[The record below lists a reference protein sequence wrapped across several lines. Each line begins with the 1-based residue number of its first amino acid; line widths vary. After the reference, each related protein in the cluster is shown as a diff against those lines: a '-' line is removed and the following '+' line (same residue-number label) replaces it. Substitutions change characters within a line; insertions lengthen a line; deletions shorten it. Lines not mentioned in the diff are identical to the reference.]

1 MAKVQFQ
8 PTMRGKGY
16 SNLDF
21 GAISLA
27 RLEAKL
33 KDDDTKS
40 ERALQDRMNQDA
52 QAAAD
57 IQTVNQKEEANLKQ
71 IAGIDGLA
79 RQTRESALEINRAQ
93 VVQNNKAEINKIE
106 SKGKEIQELIG
117 YSKTLFEAYQLKE
130 KKDWDASYNAALNYY
145 VTNGQSDATKL
156 RVELLE
162 DAAYDKSKG
171 FHLQADQMIT
181 EGYSAPEVE
190 MVRYQAKFDDMAR
203 LKADAILAGDKW
215 QPWLEKQLVD
225 RGISKTEDI
234 QTFIQYALPEYLRAN
249 NLIVKDENGNDQ
261 YLSSDFLAPMIER
274 MHKARNTIINR
285 AQLRDSINNAET
297 RVNGYKL
304 QLQAALSPN
313 KEFDPKKAGEAL
325 ENYFYQT
332 GTIPNADGTYKTRSE
347 QKAIVKETLEDV
359 NLFPSTAHVIQAIS
373 SAQGKQNWYSD
384 ILPEIL
390 ATRAQNAA
398 TKAKNQAEATKRL
411 QESTMKTFDTYLKN
425 RGKPGGWNGSRQVV
439 KDGIEKM
446 AKSKLN
452 PNGIDRAILQD
463 RYGKYLETS
472 VEGKL
477 DGDWYTSYYTKLY
490 NEDYNLTSEEL
501 DDPTIPDGFV
511 TNEIRQEVARR
522 DAILD
527 KADYKNLHKDR
538 IEGALKNALVDQ
550 DLKKG
555 GSIDPSYFTKL
566 EEAKAQ
572 WRKCTVTSE
581 DSEACTISL
590 TKQIEEEGK
599 GTTGKYG
606 VTKYSDDE
614 SERQGNYFTQAAP
627 AALLNAKKS
636 KNDYTPLNSA
646 ERADVG
652 RALSEDPTLINK
664 RLFLSIDQIKT
675 ASARIKAGQ
684 PFRYPQLLLDLE
696 KILPGTAMELFR
708 EQIKVA
714 ESEGLLEKHDLDVED
729 FRRVWHTQTGDPQG
743 KHIIKTLDTLVDVQ
757 KTLQWTMNPQSTRD
771 PRFFS
776 PGVNKT
782 LQENANAAQGIVV
795 PQTVEELKA
804 DPRKEYNVITRSF
817 DPYIDSDMFYSFP
830 LGGSK

>member
-33 KDDDTKS
+33 KDDNDKK
-40 ERALQDRMNQDA
+40 ERALQDRKNQDA
-52 QAAAD
+52 KAAAD
-57 IQTVNQKEEANLKQ
+57 IQAVNQKEEANLKQ
-71 IAGIDGLA
+71 IQGIDGLA
-79 RQTRESALEINRAQ
+79 RQTRERALQVNRSQA
-93 VVQNNKAEINKIE
+93 VQNNKAELAKIE

-117 YSKTLFEAYQLKE
+117 YSKTLFEAYQTSE

-145 VTNGQSDATKL
+145 VTNGQSNQTKL
-156 RVELLE
+156 RMELLD
-162 DAAYDKSKG
+162 DAAYDKSQG
-171 FHLQADQMIT
+171 FHTVADEMAAD
-181 EGYSAPEVE
+181 GYTIPEVE
-190 MVRYQAKFDDMAR
+190 WVRGRAKFDDYAR
-203 LKADAILAGDKW
+203 LKADAIIAGDRW
-215 QPWLEKQLVD
+215 QPWLEKQLAD

-234 QTFIQYALPEYLRAN
+234 QAFIQAATPEYLRAN
-249 NLIVKDENGNDQ
+249 NLIIKDENGNDQ
-261 YLSSDFLAPMIER
+261 YLSTDFLSPMIER
-274 MHKARNTIINR
+274 MNKARNTIVSR
-285 AQLRDSINNAET
+285 AET
-297 RVNGYKL
+297 RDAINQAEIRTQGKITVAK
-304 QLQAALSPN
+304 AALTFGKDFN
-313 KEFDPKKAGEAL
+313 VDDAADAINNLFEDLKRQPK
-325 ENYFYQT
+325 
-332 GTIPNADGTYKTRSE
+332 ADGSGWLTNAEAKAKLKT
-347 QKAIVKETLEDV
+347 ILEDI
-359 NLFPSTAHVIQAIS
+359 NIFESNEAITAALMK
-373 SAQGKQNWYSD
+373 AQGNQNWYSD
-384 ILPEIL
+384 ILPGIM
-390 ATRAQNAA
+390 ATRNQNK
-398 TKAKNQAEATKRL
+398 TTRDKNRSEMIKRG
-411 QESTMKTFDTYLKN
+411 QETQMKTFDTYLKN

-452 PNGIDRAILQD
+452 PNGIDRAVLQD

-477 DGDWYTSYYTKLY
+477 DGDWYTSHYTKLFK
-490 NEDYNLTSEEL
+490 EDYNLTSEEL

-511 TNEIRQEVARR
+511 TDEIRQEVARR

-599 GTTGKYG
+599 GNTGKYG
-606 VTKYSDDE
+606 VTRYSDDGN
-614 SERQGNYFTQAAP
+614 ERQANYFTQAEP
-627 AALLNAKKS
+627 AALQIVKKS

-646 ERADVG
+646 EKAEVARSLA
-652 RALSEDPTLINK
+652 EDPTLIHK
-664 RLFLSIDQIKT
+664 RLFLNVDQIKIH
-675 ASARIKAGQ
+675 SARIKAGQ

-696 KILPGTAMELFR
+696 KILPGTAMELYR
-708 EQIKVA
+708 AQIKVA

-771 PRFFS
+771 PRFMS

-795 PQTVEELKA
+795 PQTVEEAKV
-804 DPRKEYNVITRSF
+804 DDRKEYDLILKQWVSYGN
-817 DPYIDSDMFYSFP
+817 
-830 LGGSK
+830 

>member
-1 MAKVQFQ
+1 
-8 PTMRGKGY
+8 MRGKGY
-16 SNLDF
+16 SNLDY

-33 KDDDTKS
+33 KDDDNKR
-40 ERALQDRMNQDA
+40 ERALQDRKNQDA

-57 IQTVNQKEEANLKQ
+57 IQAVNQKEEANLKQ
-71 IAGIDGLA
+71 IQGIDGLA
-79 RQTRESALEINRAQ
+79 RQTREAALVVNRSQA
-93 VVQNNKAEINKIE
+93 VQNNKAELAKIE

-117 YSKTLFEAYQLKE
+117 YSKTLFEAYQTSE

-145 VTNGQSDATKL
+145 VANGQSDATKL

-171 FHLQADQMIT
+171 FHIRADQMIT

-203 LKADAILAGDKW
+203 LKADSIIAGDRW
-215 QPWLEKQLVD
+215 QPWLEKQLSD
-225 RGISKTEDI
+225 RGITKTEDI
-234 QTFIQYALPEYLRAN
+234 QTFIQYAIPEYLRAN

-261 YLSSDFLAPMIER
+261 YLSSDFLSPMIDR

-285 AQLRDSINNAET
+285 AQLRDAINSAET
-297 RVNGYKL
+297 RVKGFDL
-304 QLQAALSPN
+304 QLQAALAPT

-332 GTIPNADGTYKTRSE
+332 GTIPNADGTYKTRAE
-347 QKAIVKETLEDV
+347 QKAMVKAKLEDV
-359 NLFPSTAHVIQAIS
+359 NLFPSTAHVIQAIAA
-373 SAQGKQNWYSD
+373 AQGKQNWYSD
-384 ILPEIL
+384 ILPGIL
-390 ATRAQNAA
+390 ATRAQNAT
-398 TKAKNQAEATKRL
+398 TKEKNQAEATKRL

-425 RGKPGGWNGSRQVV
+425 RGKPGGWNGSRQIVRE
-439 KDGIEKM
+439 GIEKM
-446 AKSKLN
+446 AKSELN
-452 PNGIDRAILQD
+452 PTGIDRAVLQD

-477 DGDWYTSYYTKLY
+477 DGDFYTSHYSKLY
-490 NEDYNLTSEEL
+490 NEDYNLTSEDL

-511 TNEIRQEVARR
+511 TDEIRQEVARR

-566 EEAKAQ
+566 EQAKAQ

-606 VTKYSDDE
+606 VTRYSDDGN
-614 SERQGNYFTQAAP
+614 ERQANYFTQAQP
-627 AALLNAKKS
+627 AALQIAKKS

-646 ERADVG
+646 EKAEIAG
-652 RALSEDPTLINK
+652 SLAKDPTLINK
-664 RLFLSIDQIKT
+664 RLFLSVDQIKT

-708 EQIKVA
+708 AQVKVA
-714 ESEGLLEKHDLDVED
+714 ESDGLLDKHDLDVED

-757 KTLQWTMNPQSTRD
+757 KTLQWTMNPASTRD
-771 PRFFS
+771 PRFMS
-776 PGVNKT
+776 PVVNKT

-795 PQTVEELKA
+795 PQTVQEAKV
-804 DPRKEYNVITRSF
+804 DDRKEYDLILKQWVTYGN
-817 DPYIDSDMFYSFP
+817 
-830 LGGSK
+830 

>member
-8 PTMRGKGY
+8 PSIRGKGY

-33 KDDDTKS
+33 KDDDDKR
-40 ERALQDRMNQDA
+40 ERALQDRKNKDA
-52 QAAAD
+52 EAAAN

-71 IAGIDGLA
+71 IQGIDGLA
-79 RQTRESALEINRAQ
+79 RQTRESALQVNRAQ
-93 VVQNNKAEINKIE
+93 AVQNNKAELAKIE
-106 SKGKEIQELIG
+106 SKGKEIQDLIG
-117 YSKTLFEAYQLKE
+117 YSKTLFEAYQTSE
-130 KKDWDASYNAALNYY
+130 KKDWEASYKDALNYY
-145 VTNGQSDATKL
+145 VTNGQSDQTKL
-156 RVELLE
+156 RMELLD
-162 DAAYDKSKG
+162 DAAYDKSQG
-171 FHLQADQMIT
+171 FHTVADEMAAD
-181 EGYSAPEVE
+181 GYTIPEVE
-190 MVRYQAKFDDMAR
+190 WVRGRAKFDDYAR
-203 LKADAILAGDKW
+203 LKADAIIAGDKW
-215 QPWLEKQLVD
+215 QPWLEKQLAD

-234 QTFIQYALPEYLRAN
+234 QAFIQAATPEYLRAN
-249 NLIVKDENGNDQ
+249 NLIIKDENGNDQ
-261 YLSSDFLAPMIER
+261 YLSTDFLSPMIER
-274 MHKARNTIINR
+274 MNKARNTIVSR
-285 AQLRDSINNAET
+285 AET
-297 RVNGYKL
+297 RDAINQAEGRVNGYKTV
-304 QLQAALSPN
+304 LQAALTRTKDFNPVT
-313 KEFDPKKAGEAL
+313 AGEAINEMF
-325 ENYFYQT
+325 ENL
-332 GTIPNADGTYKTRSE
+332 GRVPKADGSGWKT
-347 QKAIVKETLEDV
+347 KAEIKAEMKTILEDI
-359 NLFPSTAHVIQAIS
+359 NLIPDDSALIEAIGK
-373 SAQGKQNWYSD
+373 AQGNQNYYSD
-384 ILPEIL
+384 ILPGIL
-390 ATRAQNAA
+390 DTRAQNR
-398 TKAKNQAEATKRL
+398 TTNEKNQAEATKRL

-425 RGKPGGWNGSRQVV
+425 RGKPGGWNGSRQIV
-439 KDGIEKM
+439 KEGIEKM
-446 AKSKLN
+446 AKSELN
-452 PNGIDRAILQD
+452 PNGIDRAVLQD

-477 DGDWYTSYYTKLY
+477 DGDWYTSHYTKLFK
-490 NEDYNLTSEEL
+490 EDYNLTSEEL

-511 TNEIRQEVARR
+511 TPEIRQEVARR

-599 GTTGKYG
+599 GNTGKYG
-606 VTKYSDDE
+606 VTRYSDDGN
-614 SERQGNYFTQAAP
+614 ERQANYFTQAEP
-627 AALLNAKKS
+627 AALQIVKKS

-646 ERADVG
+646 EKAEVARSLA
-652 RALSEDPTLINK
+652 EDPTLIHK
-664 RLFLSIDQIKT
+664 RLFLSVDQIKT

-696 KILPGTAMELFR
+696 KILPGTAMELYR
-708 EQIKVA
+708 SQIKVA
-714 ESEGLLEKHDLDVED
+714 ESEGLLDKHDLDVED

-771 PRFFS
+771 PRFMS

-795 PQTVEELKA
+795 PQTVEEAKVDDRKDYNLILKQWVT
-804 DPRKEYNVITRSF
+804 YGN
-817 DPYIDSDMFYSFP
+817 
-830 LGGSK
+830 

>member
-16 SNLDF
+16 SNLDY
-21 GAISLA
+21 GAISLS
-27 RLEAKL
+27 RLEAQL
-33 KDDDTKS
+33 KDKANKEDK
-40 ERALQDRMNQDA
+40 ALQDRKNRDA

-57 IQTVNQKEEANLKQ
+57 IQTKNQKEEANLKEIQ
-71 IAGIDGLA
+71 NIDGLA
-79 RQTRESALEINRAQ
+79 RQTRESALTINRAQ
-93 VVQNNKAEINKIE
+93 AVQNNKAELAKIDQ
-106 SKGKEIQELIG
+106 KHKEIEQLVG
-117 YSKTLFEAYQLKE
+117 FSQSLVEAYKVSHQ
-130 KKDWDASYNAALNYY
+130 KDWEASYNDAFNYY
-145 VTNGQSDATKL
+145 MTNGQSNQTKL
-156 RVELLE
+156 RMELLD
-162 DAAYDKSKG
+162 DAAYTKSRG
-171 FHLQADQMIT
+171 FHDVADQMAAD
-181 EGYSAPEVE
+181 GYTIPEVE
-190 MVRYQAKFDDMAR
+190 WVRGRAKFDDYAR
-203 LKADAILAGDKW
+203 LKADAILAGDRW
-215 QPWLEKQLVD
+215 QPWLEKQLLQ
-225 RGISKTEDI
+225 RGITKTEDI
-234 QTFIQYALPEYLRAN
+234 QAFIQAATPEYLRAN
-249 NLIVKDENGNDQ
+249 NLIIKDENGNDQ
-261 YLSSDFLAPMIER
+261 HLSTDFLSPMIER

-285 AQLRDSINNAET
+285 AETRDAINQAEG
-297 RVNGYKL
+297 RVNGYKTV
-304 QLQAALSPN
+304 LQAALTRTKDFNPVTG
-313 KEFDPKKAGEAL
+313 GEAINEMF
-325 ENYFYQT
+325 ENL
-332 GTIPNADGTYKTRSE
+332 GRVPKADGTYKTRAE
-347 QKAIVKETLEDV
+347 IKAEMKTILEDINIV
-359 NLFPSTAHVIQAIS
+359 PDDSALIEAIGA
-373 SAQGKQNWYSD
+373 AQGKQNWYSD
-384 ILPEIL
+384 ILPGIM
-390 ATRAQNAA
+390 ATRAQNAT
-398 TKAKNQAEATKRL
+398 TKEKNQAEATKRL

-425 RGKPGGWNGSRQVV
+425 RGKPGGWNGSRQIV

-446 AKSKLN
+446 AKSELN
-452 PNGIDRAILQD
+452 PNGIDRAVLQD

-477 DGDWYTSYYTKLY
+477 DGDWYTSHYTKLFK
-490 NEDYNLTSEEL
+490 EDYNLTSEEL

-511 TNEIRQEVARR
+511 TPEIRQEVARR

-566 EEAKAQ
+566 EQAKAQ

-606 VTKYSDDE
+606 VTRYSDDGN
-614 SERQGNYFTQAAP
+614 ERQANYFTQAAP

-646 ERADVG
+646 EKAEVARSLA
-652 RALSEDPTLINK
+652 EDPTLIHK
-664 RLFLSIDQIKT
+664 RLFLNKDQIKT

-708 EQIKVA
+708 AQIKVA

-757 KTLQWTMNPQSTRD
+757 KTLQWTMNPASTRD

-782 LQENANAAQGIVV
+782 LQENVNAAQGILV
-795 PQTVEELKA
+795 PQTVQEAKV
-804 DPRKEYNVITRSF
+804 DDRKEYDLILKQWVSYGN
-817 DPYIDSDMFYSFP
+817 
-830 LGGSK
+830 

>member
-1 MAKVQFQ
+1 MAKVQFE

-16 SNLDF
+16 SNLDY

-33 KDDDTKS
+33 KDDDNKR
-40 ERALQDRMNQDA
+40 ERALQDRKNQDA
-52 QAAAD
+52 KAAAD
-57 IQTVNQKEEANLKQ
+57 IQTTNQKEEANLKQ

-79 RQTRESALEINRAQ
+79 SQTRQNALQVNRAQ
-93 VVQNNKAEINKIE
+93 AVQNNQAEIKKIE
-106 SKGKEIQELIG
+106 AQGKEIQDLIG
-117 YSKTLFEAYQLKE
+117 YSKTLYDAYKTSE
-130 KKDWDASYNAALNYY
+130 EKDWNASYNDAFNYY
-145 VTNGQSDATKL
+145 MTNGQSDQTKL
-156 RVELLE
+156 RMELLD
-162 DAAYDKSKG
+162 DAAYDKSRG
-171 FHLQADQMIT
+171 FHDVADQMIIDGHT
-181 EGYSAPEVE
+181 VPEVE
-190 MVRYQAKFDDMAR
+190 WVRGRAKFDDYAR
-203 LKADAILAGDKW
+203 LKADSILAGDRW
-215 QPWLEKQLVD
+215 QPWLEKQLAD

-234 QTFIQYALPEYLRAN
+234 QAFIQAATPEYLRAN

-261 YLSSDFLAPMIER
+261 HLSTDFLSPMIER
-274 MHKARNTIINR
+274 MHKSRNTIVAR
-285 AQLRDSINNAET
+285 AET
-297 RVNGYKL
+297 RDAINQAEGRVNGYKTV
-304 QLQAALSPN
+304 LQAALTRTKDFNPVT
-313 KEFDPKKAGEAL
+313 AGEAINEMF
-325 ENYFYQT
+325 ENL
-332 GTIPNADGTYKTRSE
+332 GRVPKADGSGWKT
-347 QKAIVKETLEDV
+347 KAEIKAEMKTILEDINIV
-359 NLFPSTAHVIQAIS
+359 PDDSALIEAIGK
-373 SAQGKQNWYSD
+373 AQGKNNWYSD
-384 ILPEIL
+384 ILPGIL
-390 ATRAQNAA
+390 STRAQNTT
-398 TKAKNQAEATKRL
+398 TKEKNQAEATKRL
-411 QESTMKTFDTYLKN
+411 QETTMKTFDTYLEN
-425 RGKPGGWNGSRQVV
+425 RGKEGGWNGSRQIV

-477 DGDWYTSYYTKLY
+477 DGDWYTSHYTKLFK
-490 NEDYNLTSEEL
+490 EDYNLTSEEL

-511 TNEIRQEVARR
+511 TPEIRQEVARR

-538 IEGALKNALVDQ
+538 IEGALTNALVKG
-550 DLKKG
+550 DLEKRTPKL
-555 GSIDPSYFTKL
+555 DPSYYVKL
-566 EEAKAQ
+566 EQAKAQ

-581 DSEACTISL
+581 DAEACTISL
-590 TKQIEEEGK
+590 TEQIEKDSK
-599 GTTGKYG
+599 GTTGTYG
-606 VTKYSDDE
+606 VTNYSDDE
-614 SERQGNYFTQAAP
+614 STRQGSYFTQAAP
-627 AALLNAKKS
+627 AALQNAKKS

-646 ERADVG
+646 EKAEIAG
-652 RALSEDPTLINK
+652 SLAKDPTLINK
-664 RLFLSIDQIKT
+664 RLFLSVDQIKT

-696 KILPGTAMELFR
+696 KILPGTAMELYR
-708 EQIKVA
+708 AQIKVA

-757 KTLQWTMNPQSTRD
+757 KTLQWTMNPASTRD

-804 DPRKEYNVITRSF
+804 DPRKDYNLILKQWVPFR
-817 DPYIDSDMFYSFP
+817 
-830 LGGSK
+830 

>member
-8 PTMRGKGY
+8 PSMRGKGY
-16 SNLDF
+16 SNLDY

-33 KDDDTKS
+33 KDDDNKR
-40 ERALQDRMNQDA
+40 ERALQDRKNQDA
-52 QAAAD
+52 KAAAD
-57 IQTVNQKEEANLKQ
+57 IQAVNQKEEANLKQ
-71 IAGIDGLA
+71 IQGIDGLA
-79 RQTRESALEINRAQ
+79 RQTRQSALEINRAQ
-93 VVQNNKAEINKIE
+93 AVQNNRAEINKIE
-106 SKGKEIQELIG
+106 SKGKEIQDLIG
-117 YSKTLFEAYQLKE
+117 YSKTLFEAYQTSE

-145 VTNGQSDATKL
+145 VTNGQSNQTKL
-156 RVELLE
+156 RMELLD
-162 DAAYDKSKG
+162 DAAYDKSQG
-171 FHLQADQMIT
+171 FHTVADEMAAD
-181 EGYSAPEVE
+181 GYTIPEVE
-190 MVRYQAKFDDMAR
+190 WVRGRAKFDDYAR
-203 LKADAILAGDKW
+203 LKADAIIAGDKW
-215 QPWLEKQLVD
+215 QPWLEKQLAD

-234 QTFIQYALPEYLRAN
+234 QAFIQAATPEYLRAN
-249 NLIVKDENGNDQ
+249 NLIIKDENGNDQ
-261 YLSSDFLAPMIER
+261 YLSTDFLSPMIER
-274 MHKARNTIINR
+274 MNKARNTIVSR
-285 AQLRDSINNAET
+285 AET
-297 RVNGYKL
+297 RDAINQAEVRVNGYKTV
-304 QLQAALSPN
+304 LQAALSPT
-313 KEFDPKKAGEAL
+313 KQFDRNKAGEAINNL
-325 ENYFYQT
+325 FDNL
-332 GTIPNADGTYKTRSE
+332 GRVPKADGSGWKTNAE
-347 QKAIVKETLEDV
+347 IKAEMKTILEDI
-359 NLFPSTAHVIQAIS
+359 NLFPDDVKLIDAIGA
-373 SAQGKQNWYSD
+373 AQGKQNWYSD
-384 ILPEIL
+384 ILPGIL
-390 ATRAQNAA
+390 TTRAQNRT
-398 TKAKNQAEATKRL
+398 TKEKNQAEATKRL
-411 QESTMKTFDTYLKN
+411 QETTMKTFDTYLKN
-425 RGKPGGWNGSRQVV
+425 RGKQGGWNGSRQIV

-477 DGDWYTSYYTKLY
+477 DGDWYTSHYTKLY

-511 TNEIRQEVARR
+511 TDEIRQEVARR

-538 IEGALKNALVDQ
+538 IEGALKNALVDK

-566 EEAKAQ
+566 EQAKAQ

-581 DSEACTISL
+581 DAEACTLSL
-590 TKQIEEEGK
+590 KSQIEEESK
-599 GTTGKYG
+599 TPTGKYG
-606 VTKYSDDE
+606 VTRYSDDGN
-614 SERQGNYFTQAAP
+614 ERQANYFTQAQP

-646 ERADVG
+646 EKAEIAG
-652 RALSEDPTLINK
+652 SLAKDPTLIHK
-664 RLFLSIDQIKT
+664 RLFLNVDQIKIH
-675 ASARIKAGQ
+675 SARIKAGQ

-696 KILPGTAMELFR
+696 KILPGTAMELYR
-708 EQIKVA
+708 AQIKVA

-771 PRFFS
+771 PRFMS
-776 PGVNKT
+776 PGVTKT
-782 LQENANAAQGIVV
+782 LQENANAEQGIVV

-804 DPRKEYNVITRSF
+804 DPRKDYNLILKQWVSF
-817 DPYIDSDMFYSFP
+817 N
-830 LGGSK
+830 G

>member
-21 GAISLA
+21 GAISLS
-27 RLEAKL
+27 RLEAQL
-33 KDDDTKS
+33 KDKANKEDK
-40 ERALQDRMNQDA
+40 ALQDRKNRDA

-57 IQTVNQKEEANLKQ
+57 IQTKNQKEEANLKEIQ
-71 IAGIDGLA
+71 NIDGLA
-79 RQTRESALEINRAQ
+79 RQTRESALTVNRAQ
-93 VVQNNKAEINKIE
+93 AVQNNKAELAKIDQ
-106 SKGKEIQELIG
+106 KHKEIQQLAG
-117 YSKTLFEAYQLKE
+117 FSKSLVEAFKVSHQ
-130 KKDWDASYNAALNYY
+130 KDWEASYNDAFNYY
-145 VTNGQSDATKL
+145 MTNGQSNQTKL
-156 RVELLE
+156 RMELLD
-162 DAAYDKSKG
+162 DAAYTKSRG
-171 FHLQADQMIT
+171 FHDIADQMAAD
-181 EGYSAPEVE
+181 GYTIPEVE
-190 MVRYQAKFDDMAR
+190 WVRGRAKFDDYAR
-203 LKADAILAGDKW
+203 LKADAILAGDRW
-215 QPWLEKQLVD
+215 QPWLEKQLAD

-234 QTFIQYALPEYLRAN
+234 QAFIQAATPEYLRAN
-249 NLIVKDENGNDQ
+249 NLIIKDENGNDQ
-261 YLSSDFLAPMIER
+261 HLSTDFLTPMIER

-285 AQLRDSINNAET
+285 AQLRDSINSAET
-297 RVNGYKL
+297 RVKGFDL
-304 QLQAALSPN
+304 QLQAALAPT

-332 GTIPNADGTYKTRSE
+332 GTIPNADGTYKTRAE
-347 QKAIVKETLEDV
+347 QKAMVKAKLEDV
-359 NLFPSTAHVIQAIS
+359 NLFPSTEHVIQAIAA
-373 SAQGKQNWYSD
+373 AQGKQNWYSD
-384 ILPEIL
+384 ILPGIL
-390 ATRAQNAA
+390 ATRAQNRAI
-398 TKAKNQAEATKRL
+398 KEKNQAEATKRL
-411 QESTMKTFDTYLKN
+411 HETQMVTLETYAKN
-425 RGKPGGWNGSRQVV
+425 RGKPGGWNGSKQVMRDSV
-439 KDGIEKM
+439 EKL
-446 AKSKLN
+446 AKSELN
-452 PNGIDRAILQD
+452 PNGIDRAVLQD
-463 RYGKYLETS
+463 RFGKYFESS

-477 DGDWYTSYYTKLY
+477 DGDFYTSYYSKLFH
-490 NEDYNLTSEEL
+490 EDYNLTSEDL

-511 TNEIRQEVARR
+511 TDEIRQEVARR

-566 EEAKAQ
+566 EQAKAQ

-606 VTKYSDDE
+606 VTRYSDDGN
-614 SERQGNYFTQAAP
+614 ERQANYFTQAQP
-627 AALLNAKKS
+627 ASLLNAKKS

-646 ERADVG
+646 EKAEVARSLA
-652 RALSEDPTLINK
+652 EDPTLIHK
-664 RLFLSIDQIKT
+664 RLFLSVDQIKT

-696 KILPGTAMELFR
+696 KILPGTAMELFKS
-708 EQIKVA
+708 QIKVA
-714 ESEGLLEKHDLDVED
+714 ESEGLLDKHDLDIED

-771 PRFFS
+771 PRFMS

-795 PQTVEELKA
+795 PQTVEEAKV
-804 DPRKEYNVITRSF
+804 DDRKEYDLILKQWVSYGN
-817 DPYIDSDMFYSFP
+817 
-830 LGGSK
+830 

>member
-1 MAKVQFQ
+1 MAKVQFE
-8 PTMRGKGY
+8 PTIRGKGY

-21 GAISLA
+21 GAISLS

-33 KDDDTKS
+33 KDDDDKRQ
-40 ERALQDRMNQDA
+40 RALQDRKNQDA
-52 QAAAD
+52 QAAAN
-57 IQTVNQKEEANLKQ
+57 IQTTNEKEEANLKQ
-71 IAGIDGLA
+71 ISKIDGLA
-79 RQTRESALEINRAQ
+79 RDTRQSALEINRAQ
-93 VVQNNKAEINKIE
+93 AVENNKAEIRKIT

-117 YSKTLFEAYQLKE
+117 YSKTLFEAYQTSE
-130 KKDWDASYNAALNYY
+130 KKDWDASYKDALNYY
-145 VTNGQSDATKL
+145 VTNGQSNQTKL
-156 RVELLE
+156 RMELLD
-162 DAAYDKSKG
+162 DAAYDKSQG
-171 FHLQADQMIT
+171 FHTVADEMAAD
-181 EGYSAPEVE
+181 GYTIPEVE
-190 MVRYQAKFDDMAR
+190 WVRGRAKFDDYAR
-203 LKADAILAGDKW
+203 LKADAIIAGDRW
-215 QPWLEKQLVD
+215 QPWLEKQLAD

-234 QTFIQYALPEYLRAN
+234 QAFIQAATPEYLRAN
-249 NLIVKDENGNDQ
+249 NLIIKDENGNDQ
-261 YLSSDFLAPMIER
+261 YLSTDFLSPMIER
-274 MHKARNTIINR
+274 MNKARNTIVSR
-285 AQLRDSINNAET
+285 AET
-297 RVNGYKL
+297 RDAINQAEVRVNGYKTV
-304 QLQAALSPN
+304 LQAALSPTKQFN
-313 KEFDPKKAGEAL
+313 EKKAGEAINNL
-325 ENYFYQT
+325 FDNL
-332 GTIPNADGTYKTRSE
+332 GRVPKADGSGWKTNAE
-347 QKAIVKETLEDV
+347 IKAEMKTILEDI
-359 NLFPSTAHVIQAIS
+359 NLFPDDAKLIEAIGA
-373 SAQGKQNWYSD
+373 AQGKQNWYSD
-384 ILPEIL
+384 ILPGIL
-390 ATRAQNAA
+390 TTRAQNRA
-398 TKAKNQAEATKRL
+398 TKEKNQAEAIKRV
-411 QESTMKTFDTYLKN
+411 QETQMKTFDTYLKN
-425 RGKPGGWNGSRQVV
+425 RGKQGGWNGSRQIV

-477 DGDWYTSYYTKLY
+477 DGDWYTSHYTKLFH
-490 NEDYNLTSEEL
+490 EDYNLTSEEL

-511 TNEIRQEVARR
+511 TDEIRQEVARR

-566 EEAKAQ
+566 EQAKAQ

-606 VTKYSDDE
+606 VTRYSDDGN
-614 SERQGNYFTQAAP
+614 ERQANYFTQAQP
-627 AALLNAKKS
+627 AALQIAKKS

-646 ERADVG
+646 EKAEIAG
-652 RALSEDPTLINK
+652 SLAKDPTLINK
-664 RLFLSIDQIKT
+664 RLFLSVDQIKT

-708 EQIKVA
+708 AQVKVA
-714 ESEGLLEKHDLDVED
+714 ESDGLLDKHDLDVED

-757 KTLQWTMNPQSTRD
+757 KTLQWTMNPASTRD
-771 PRFFS
+771 PRFMS
-776 PGVNKT
+776 PVVNKT

-804 DPRKEYNVITRSF
+804 DPRKDYNLILKQWVPF
-817 DPYIDSDMFYSFP
+817 N
-830 LGGSK
+830 G

>member
-1 MAKVQFQ
+1 MAKVQFE

-16 SNLDF
+16 SNLDY
-21 GAISLA
+21 GAISLT

-33 KDDDTKS
+33 KDDDDKR
-40 ERALQDRMNQDA
+40 ERALQDRKNQDA
-52 QAAAD
+52 KAAAD
-57 IQTVNQKEEANLKQ
+57 IQATNQKEEANLKQ

-79 RQTRESALEINRAQ
+79 SQTRQNALQVNRAQ
-93 VVQNNKAEINKIE
+93 AVQNNQAEIKKIE
-106 SKGKEIQELIG
+106 AQGKEIQEIIG
-117 YSKTLFEAYQLKE
+117 YSKTLYDAYKTSE
-130 KKDWDASYNAALNYY
+130 KKDWEASYNDAFNYY
-145 VTNGQSDATKL
+145 MTNGQSDQTKL
-156 RVELLE
+156 RMELLD
-162 DAAYDKSKG
+162 DAAYDKSRG
-171 FHLQADQMIT
+171 FHDVADEMAAD
-181 EGYSAPEVE
+181 GYTIPEVE
-190 MVRYQAKFDDMAR
+190 WVRGRAKFDDYAR
-203 LKADAILAGDKW
+203 LKADAILAGDRW
-215 QPWLEKQLVD
+215 QPWLEKQLAD

-234 QTFIQYALPEYLRAN
+234 QAFIQAATPEYLRAN

-261 YLSSDFLAPMIER
+261 HLSTDFLSPMIER
-274 MHKARNTIINR
+274 MHKSRNTIVAR
-285 AQLRDSINNAET
+285 AELRDAINNAET
-297 RVNGYKL
+297 RANGQKTV
-304 QLQAALSPN
+304 LQAALSPTKTF
-313 KEFDPKKAGEAL
+313 KETDAGEAL
-325 ENYFYQT
+325 ENYFYQV
-332 GTIPNADGTYKTRSE
+332 GTIPNADGTYKTRAE
-347 QKAIVKETLEDV
+347 QKAIVKETLEDI
-359 NLFPSTAHVIQAIS
+359 NLFPSDEHVIRAIGA
-373 SAQGKQNWYSD
+373 AQGKQNWYSD
-384 ILPEIL
+384 ILPGIM
-390 ATRAQNAA
+390 ATRAQNRA
-398 TKAKNQAEATKRL
+398 TKEKNQAEATKRL

-425 RGKPGGWNGSRQVV
+425 RGQQGGWNGDRQIV

-446 AKSKLN
+446 AKSSLN
-452 PNGIDRAILQD
+452 PNGIDRAVLQD

-477 DGDWYTSYYTKLY
+477 DGDWYTSHYTKLFK
-490 NEDYNLTSEEL
+490 EDYNLTSEEL

-511 TNEIRQEVARR
+511 TPEIRQEVARR

-566 EEAKAQ
+566 EQAKAQ

-606 VTKYSDDE
+606 VTRYSDDGN
-614 SERQGNYFTQAAP
+614 ERQANYFTQAQP
-627 AALLNAKKS
+627 AALQIAKKS

-646 ERADVG
+646 EKAEIAG
-652 RALSEDPTLINK
+652 SLAKDPTLINK
-664 RLFLSIDQIKT
+664 RLFLSVDQIKT

-708 EQIKVA
+708 AQIKVA
-714 ESEGLLEKHDLDVED
+714 ESDKLLEKHDLDVED

-757 KTLQWTMNPQSTRD
+757 KTLQWTMNPASTRD
-771 PRFFS
+771 PRFMS
-776 PGVNKT
+776 PGVTKT
-782 LQENANAAQGIVV
+782 IQENVNAAQGIVV
-795 PQTVEELKA
+795 PQTVEEAKVDDRKDYNLTLKQWV
-804 DPRKEYNVITRSF
+804 PFN
-817 DPYIDSDMFYSFP
+817 
-830 LGGSK
+830 GN

>member
-8 PTMRGKGY
+8 PSMRGKGY

-33 KDDDTKS
+33 KDDNDKK
-40 ERALQDRMNQDA
+40 ERALQDRKNQDA
-52 QAAAD
+52 KAAAD
-57 IQTVNQKEEANLKQ
+57 IQAVNQKEEANLKQ
-71 IAGIDGLA
+71 ISKIDGLA
-79 RQTRESALEINRAQ
+79 RDTRQSALEINRSQA
-93 VVQNNKAEINKIE
+93 VQNNKAELAKIE

-117 YSKTLFEAYQLKE
+117 YSKTLFEAYQTSE
-130 KKDWDASYNAALNYY
+130 KKDWEASYNAALNYY
-145 VTNGQSDATKL
+145 VANGQSDATKL
-156 RVELLE
+156 RMELLE
-162 DAAYDKSKG
+162 DSAYDMNQG
-171 FHLQADQMIT
+171 FHLKADQMIIDGHT
-181 EGYSAPEVE
+181 APEVE
-190 MVRYQAKFDDMAR
+190 WVRGRSKFDDMAR
-203 LKADAILAGDKW
+203 LKADAIIAGDKW
-215 QPWLEKQLVD
+215 QPWLEKQLSD
-225 RGISKTEDI
+225 RGITKTEDI
-234 QTFIQYALPEYLRAN
+234 QTFIQYAIPEYLRAN

-261 YLSSDFLAPMIER
+261 YLSADFLSPMIER
-274 MHKARNTIINR
+274 MHKGRRTIVAR
-285 AQLRDSINNAET
+285 AELRDAINQAEN
-297 RVNGYKL
+297 RVNGYKTVL
-304 QLQAALSPN
+304 KAALTRTKDFNPV
-313 KEFDPKKAGEAL
+313 AGGEAINEMFANL
-325 ENYFYQT
+325 
-332 GTIPNADGTYKTRSE
+332 GRVPKADGTYKT
-347 QKAIVKETLEDV
+347 KAEIKAEMKTILEDINIV
-359 NLFPSTAHVIQAIS
+359 PDDSALIEAIAA
-373 SAQGKQNWYSD
+373 AQGKQNWYSD
-384 ILPEIL
+384 ILPGIM
-390 ATRAQNAA
+390 ATRAQNAT

-425 RGKPGGWNGSRQVV
+425 RGKPGGWNGSRQIV

-446 AKSKLN
+446 AKSELN

-463 RYGKYLETS
+463 RYGKYLETR

-477 DGDWYTSYYTKLY
+477 DGDFYTSHYTKLY
-490 NEDYNLTSEEL
+490 YEDYNLTSEEL

-511 TNEIRQEVARR
+511 TDEIRQEVARR

-538 IEGALKNALVDQ
+538 IEGALTNALVKD
-550 DLKKG
+550 DLEKRTPKL
-555 GSIDPSYFTKL
+555 DPSYYVKL
-566 EEAKAQ
+566 EQAKAQ

-581 DSEACTISL
+581 DAESCTVSL
-590 TKQIEEEGK
+590 TEQIEKESKSTE
-599 GTTGKYG
+599 GKYG
-606 VTKYSDDE
+606 VTNYSDNG
-614 SERQGNYFTQAAP
+614 SERQGSYFTQAAP
-627 AALLNAKKS
+627 ATLLKAKKS

-646 ERADVG
+646 EKAEIARS
-652 RALSEDPTLINK
+652 LSEDPTLIHK
-664 RLFLSIDQIKT
+664 RLFLSVDQIKT

-708 EQIKVA
+708 SQIKVA

-771 PRFFS
+771 PRFMS

-795 PQTVEELKA
+795 PQTVEEVKA
-804 DPRKEYNVITRSF
+804 DPRKEYDLASRQWG
-817 DPYIDSDMFYSFP
+817 PYY
-830 LGGSK
+830 G